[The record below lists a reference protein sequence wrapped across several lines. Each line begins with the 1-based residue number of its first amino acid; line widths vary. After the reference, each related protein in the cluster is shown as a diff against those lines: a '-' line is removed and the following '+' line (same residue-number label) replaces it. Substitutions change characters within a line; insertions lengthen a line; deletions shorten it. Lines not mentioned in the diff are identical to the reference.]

1 MNVNEFIILALALL
15 SIHSFIAMCMQLLKF
30 VIEDYFKIDNETRGI
45 KAKMCWLFGVV
56 FAAGAL
62 IAPLVLNVQLP
73 INISTLA
80 LAGIIVLDLMV
91 SCANVR
97 IWYNQLK
104 EAKGVDIE
112 CL

>member
-1 MNVNEFIILALALL
+1 MSINEIIVLIMVLL
-15 SIHSFIAMCMQLLKF
+15 SVHSFIEMCMQLLKF

-73 INISTLA
+73 INFPVLA
-80 LAGIIVLDLMV
+80 IVAIIIIDFTAC
-91 SCANVR
+91 CANLR
-97 IWYNQLK
+97 IWFARLNK
-104 EAKGVDIE
+104 EE
-112 CL
+112 TL